1 MINAL
6 FKEEDKEVN
15 IQCKLNERMKDIIKN
30 YKSKAEKKNEKE
42 YYLYNNCKID
52 EGLKLG
58 EIIKNADKNVNKIII
73 LV

>member
-6 FKEEDKEVN
+6 LKEEDKEVN

-52 EGLKLG
+52 EGL
-58 EIIKNADKNVNKIII
+58 
-73 LV
+73 